1 MIRAKGP
8 AVFLAQPEG
17 LGTRCDEQLRAKGPA
32 VCPRQFEVGMLSA
45 AREHGTREHEYGT
58 YGTRAREYGTREHGT
73 RAVAEFDVA
82 PLRTCGLIRAKG
94 PAVFLAQP
102 EGLGT
107 RCDEQLRAQRSG
119 SLSAA
124 GLAGCHVHAFAL
136 SMRQFEVGMLSA
148 AREHGTRAPV
158 GVSMAPVRVAPV
170 LLLNLM
176 LRR

>member
-1 MIRAKGP
+1 MISGSRIPSPSGWARETARALPLGLP
-8 AVFLAQPEG
+8 GVVCVCCRGLCRQMLRSDTAVSA
-17 LGTRCDEQLRAKGPA
+17 TVCATVRCYGQMLRSVLPSDAA
-32 VCPRQFEVGMLSA
+32 VCA
-45 AREHGTREHEYGT
+45 AVR
-58 YGTRAREYGTREHGT
+58 
-73 RAVAEFDVA
+73 
-82 PLRTCGLIRAKG
+82 CCSLIRAKG

-124 GLAGCHVHAFAL
+124 GLAGCHVHAFGL
-136 SMRQFEVGMLSA
+136 SMRQFEVDMLSA

-158 GVSMAPVRVAPV
+158 SMSMAPVSMAPV